1 MPVRHP
7 AGVWLIL
14 ALIAAPAALAGSGLG
29 LFVGLTA
36 LVAAV
41 HRPTHDRVIEKAHWA
56 LSGGVLRVGLIT
68 LGAALIFQLVGLE
81 LAVLIAGDVLA
92 YVELLV
98 AVSMIAANARFKAIK
113 ARVQRFSV
121 RGPIRVLYRRGRRA
135 VRTTLIRLR
144 TPPPDDYEPAWAF

>member
-7 AGVWLIL
+7 SGVWLIL

-29 LFVGLTA
+29 LFVSLTA

-56 LSGGVLRVGLIT
+56 VSGGVLRVMLVT
-68 LGAALIFQLVGLE
+68 LGAALIFQLVGVE

-98 AVSMIAANARFKAIK
+98 AVSLIAANARFKVIR
-113 ARVQRFSV
+113 ARVRSFGVQ
-121 RGPIRVLYRRGRRA
+121 GPVRVLYRRGRRA
-135 VRTTLIRLR
+135 VRTVVIRLR
-144 TPPPDDYEPAWAF
+144 TPPPEDYEPAWAV

>member
-7 AGVWLIL
+7 AGVWLTL

-29 LFVGLTA
+29 LFIGLTA
-36 LVAAV
+36 LVAAA
-41 HRPTHDRVIEKAHWA
+41 HRPTHDRVIETAHWA
-56 LSGGVLRVGLIT
+56 VSGGVLRAGLIT

-92 YVELLV
+92 YVELLA
-98 AVSMIAANARFKAIK
+98 AVSLMAANARFKAIK
-113 ARVQRFSV
+113 ARVQSFGV
-121 RGPIRVLYRRGRRA
+121 RVPIRVLYRRGRRA

-144 TPPPDDYEPAWAF
+144 TPPPDDYEPAWAV